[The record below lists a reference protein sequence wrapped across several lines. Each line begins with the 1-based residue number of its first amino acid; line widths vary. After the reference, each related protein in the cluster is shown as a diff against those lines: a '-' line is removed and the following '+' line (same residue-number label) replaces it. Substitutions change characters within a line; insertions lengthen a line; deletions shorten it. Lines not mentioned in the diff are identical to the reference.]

1 MYAYRHLSLE
11 VMAKDYPKH
20 FQSWILKDATYYTA
34 LNTHLWK
41 PVTNY
46 SCQAMHD
53 ICVVLS

>member
-1 MYAYRHLSLE
+1 MYRHLSLE